1 MLNFEVDHHMKRIKW
16 KLFIAGAIAFIVGF
30 LSTLRSA
37 PAQQADRFDMRVR
50 ESFFSGFG
58 GDKDAL
64 ARGMKASEEV
74 LAANPKH
81 AEALVWHGSG
91 LTFQAGQAF
100 MSGDQQKGMEL
111 WTKGL
116 KEMQTAVDLAPESP
130 SILIPRGADLLT
142 VSRYVSDPELAQ
154 SLVKDG
160 VADYEH
166 VYRIQK
172 PIFGTLGTHPRG
184 ELLFG
189 IAEGYSRMGDE
200 SKARGYFER
209 IRADL
214 PDTPYAKRAAAWLE
228 TGKLAETQCIGCH
241 NAHN

>member
-1 MLNFEVDHHMKRIKW
+1 MKRIKW
-16 KLFIAGAIAFIVGF
+16 KLFIAGAIAFIIGF

-37 PAQQADRFDMRVR
+37 PAQTDRFDLKVR
-50 ESFFSGFG
+50 ESFFAGFA
-58 GDKDAL
+58 GDKEAL

-91 LTFQAGQAF
+91 LTFQSGQAF

-116 KEMQTAVDLAPESP
+116 KEMQSAVDLAPESP
-130 SILIPRGADLLT
+130 SVRIPRGADLLT
-142 VSRYVSDPELAQ
+142 VSRFVSDPELVQ

-160 VADYEH
+160 VSDYER
-166 VYRIQK
+166 VYQIQK
-172 PIFGTLGTHPRG
+172 SYFNTLGTHPRG

-189 IAEGYSRMGDE
+189 IAEGYSRLGDE
-200 SKARGYFER
+200 EKARKYFEQ
-209 IRADL
+209 IRAEL
-214 PDTPYAKRAAAWLE
+214 PDTPYAKRAATFLE
-228 TGKLAETQCIGCH
+228 TGKLEETQCIGCH
-241 NAHN
+241 NPHN